1 MIEYRGKT
9 PRRKN
14 MVNTIIK
21 NRRAVRKFT
30 ADSVSDDEIKNLIEA
45 SQTSPCGMHQPDV
58 MNLVVV
64 KDKELRAEIEK
75 ATGNSCYGA
84 PVLFLINTKKDNMF
98 GERDASAA
106 AENIMLEATD
116 MGLGSVYVMGGAVK
130 LNNFADIQK
139 ELGIAQ
145 DFETTVI
152 VPVGKIAEEPA
163 KEDRTS
169 RYQVTIY

>member
-9 PRRKN
+9 PRRKS

-21 NRRAVRKFT
+21 NKIAVRKFT

-45 SQTSPCGMHQPDV
+45 FQNSPCGMHQPDV

-75 ATGNSCYGA
+75 VTGNSCYGA

-130 LNNFADIQK
+130 LNDFVDIQK
-139 ELGIAQ
+139 ELGIAP

>member
-21 NRRAVRKFT
+21 NRRAIRKFA
-30 ADSVSDDEIKNLIEA
+30 ADSVSNDEIKNLIEA
-45 SQTSPCGMHQPDV
+45 FQTSPCGMHQPDV
-58 MNLVVV
+58 MNSVVV

-130 LNNFADIQK
+130 LNDFADIQK
-139 ELGIAQ
+139 ELGIAK

>member
-1 MIEYRGKT
+1 MI
-9 PRRKN
+9 N
-14 MVNTIIK
+14 AIIK
-21 NRRAVRKFT
+21 NRRTVRNFT
-30 ADSVSDDEIKNLIEA
+30 AESVSDDEIKSLVEA
-45 SQTSPCGMHQPDV
+45 FQTSPCGMHQADV

-64 KDKELRAEIEK
+64 KDEGLRNEIEK
-75 ATGNSCYGA
+75 VTGNACYNA
-84 PVLFLINTKKDNMF
+84 PVLFLINTKI

-116 MGLGSVYVMGGAVK
+116 LGLGSVYVMGGAVK
-130 LNNFADIQK
+130 LNDYADIQK

-152 VPVGKIAEEPA
+152 VPVGKIAKEPA

>member
-1 MIEYRGKT
+1 MI
-9 PRRKN
+9 N
-14 MVNTIIK
+14 AIIK
-21 NRRAVRKFT
+21 NRRTVRNFT
-30 ADSVSDDEIKNLIEA
+30 AESVLDDEIKSLVEA
-45 SQTSPCGMHQPDV
+45 FQTSPCGMHQADV

-64 KDKELRAEIEK
+64 KDEGLRNEIEK
-75 ATGNSCYGA
+75 VTGNACYNA

-116 MGLGSVYVMGGAVK
+116 LGLGSVYVMGGAVK
-130 LNNFADIQK
+130 LNDFADIQK

-145 DFETTVI
+145 DFETTAI